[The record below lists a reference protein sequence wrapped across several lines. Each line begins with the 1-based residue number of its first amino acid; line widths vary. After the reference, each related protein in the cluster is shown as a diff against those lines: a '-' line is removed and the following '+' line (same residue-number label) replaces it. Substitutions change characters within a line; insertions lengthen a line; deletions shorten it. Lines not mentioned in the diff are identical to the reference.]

1 MAEILEGFQCELELA
16 FYGFDLIKKLFCLF
30 TFLFGQHLDLNFKG
44 HCFSGYGLEELSFI
58 RELSH
63 RELPLVD
70 LYAAFVKRDIELVLI
85 HL

>member
-1 MAEILEGFQCELELA
+1 VAEVLEGFQCELELA
-16 FYGFDLIKKLFCLF
+16 FYSFDLIKKFFCLL
-30 TFLFGQHLDLNFKG
+30 TLLFGQHLDLNFKG
-44 HCFSGYGLEELSFI
+44 DCFKSNGLEELTFI
-58 RELSH
+58 GELFN